1 MQAVPEDSLAIEPV
15 RLEGILTFVQAAE
28 QLKDT
33 LRSGRTR
40 QGRAESTAE
49 HSWRLCLMALMFE
62 RELAGLDM
70 ARLLKLLVVHDLG
83 EAISGDTPAVAQ
95 HADPHRAARERADL
109 IALCHSLPIDLR
121 DTIVEIWD
129 EYAAGRSPE
138 AVIAKGLDKIESM
151 MQHLIGRNDPD
162 FDYAFNLT
170 YGITHTDRHPLLR
183 QIRGIVDV
191 QTAERVGNPPRS
203 MSEHER
209 SLMEDQP
216 GSGGDAS

>member
-1 MQAVPEDSLAIEPV
+1 MQAISEDRLAIEPK
-15 RLEGILTFVQAAE
+15 RLEGILAFVQAAE

-49 HSWRLCLMALMFE
+49 HSWRLCLIALMFE
-62 RELAGLDM
+62 GELAGVDM

-95 HADPHRAARERADL
+95 HIDPHRAERERTDL
-109 IALCHSLPIDLR
+109 IALCHPLPTDLQ
-121 DTIVEIWD
+121 DVIVDLWD
-129 EYAAGRSPE
+129 EYASGRSPE
-138 AVIAKGLDKIESM
+138 AVLAKGLDKLETM

-170 YGITHTDRHPLLR
+170 YGTAHTDKHPLLR
-183 QIRGIVDV
+183 QIRATIDA
-191 QTAERVGNPPRS
+191 QTAKRVGVR
-203 MSEHER
+203 
-209 SLMEDQP
+209 P
-216 GSGGDAS
+216 GP

>member
-1 MQAVPEDSLAIEPV
+1 MQAISEDGLVIEPK
-15 RLEGILTFVQAAE
+15 RIEGILAFVQAAE

-40 QGRAESTAE
+40 RGRAESTAE
-49 HSWRLCLMALMFE
+49 HSWRLCLIALMFE
-62 RELAGLDM
+62 GELAGLDL

-95 HADPHRAARERADL
+95 HADPHRAERERADL
-109 IALCHSLPIDLR
+109 IALCHPLPTDLR
-121 DTIVEIWD
+121 EVIVDLWD

-138 AVIAKGLDKIESM
+138 AVLAKGLDKLETM

-170 YGITHTDRHPLLR
+170 YGITHTDKHPLLR
-183 QIRGIVDV
+183 QIRGIIDE
-191 QTAERVGNPPRS
+191 QTAERVGTR
-203 MSEHER
+203 
-209 SLMEDQP
+209 P
-216 GSGGDAS
+216 GP

>member
-1 MQAVPEDSLAIEPV
+1 MQTISDDAPAIEPR
-15 RLEGILTFVQAAE
+15 RLEGILSFLQAAE

-49 HSWRLCLMALMFE
+49 HSWRLCLMALIFE

-109 IALCHSLPIDLR
+109 IALCHPLPTDLR
-121 DTIVEIWD
+121 EAIVDLWD

-138 AVIAKGLDKIESM
+138 AVIAKGLDKLETV
-151 MQHLIGRNDPD
+151 MQHLVGRNSPG

-170 YGITHTDRHPLLR
+170 YGTTHTDKHPLLR
-183 QIRGIVDV
+183 QIRGIIDA
-191 QTAERVGNPPRS
+191 QTAERVGTR
-203 MSEHER
+203 
-209 SLMEDQP
+209 P
-216 GSGGDAS
+216 GP

>member
-1 MQAVPEDSLAIEPV
+1 MQAMPKPSPAIEPM
-15 RLEGILTFVQAAE
+15 RLAGILAFVQAAE

-62 RELAGLDM
+62 RELVGLDM

-109 IALCHSLPIDLR
+109 TALCHPLPIDLR
-121 DTIVEIWD
+121 EAIVDVWD
-129 EYAAGRSPE
+129 EYAAGCSPE
-138 AVIAKGLDKIESM
+138 AVIAKGLDKIETM
-151 MQHLIGRNDPD
+151 MQHLIGRNDPE

-170 YGITHTDRHPLLR
+170 YGLKHTDKHPLLR
-183 QIRGIVDV
+183 EIRSIVDA
-191 QTAERVGNPPRS
+191 QTAERVGNPP
-203 MSEHER
+203 
-209 SLMEDQP
+209 
-216 GSGGDAS
+216 